1 MEYYL
6 VHNLFINNGSMYFV
20 DEKNEEVSNEAT
32 EATDSTESIIKLD
45 NDNYKQYLS
54 VYGWDCLPKEWELRL
69 TENNFSLDNETISEC
84 KFLVLECG
92 AEGDC
97 LFYVLAEALNNR
109 IMLENSDSELYDVS
123 MLRTI
128 AASCINDDNFP
139 IIIESY
145 RLEED
150 TFDFNGNW
158 SPREIK
164 TKNELKNEIIK
175 KGNNFWGD
183 HIILQLLQELLKFN
197 VIILNDG
204 EIDTTIHGTGS
215 DIYKHDKTIV
225 IYYLGSVHF
234 QLIGYFDGNIIKTC
248 FNRTEVP
255 SILQNIYDYDC
266 NSL

>member
-1 MEYYL
+1 E
-6 VHNLFINNGSMYFV
+6 I
-20 DEKNEEVSNEAT
+20 
-32 EATDSTESIIKLD
+32 
-45 NDNYKQYLS
+45 
-54 VYGWDCLPKEWELRL
+54 RL
-69 TENNFSLDNETISEC
+69 TEHDLSSENNLLPEC

-97 LFYVLAEALNNR
+97 LFYVLAEALNNY
-109 IMLENSDSELYDVS
+109 IMTENSESDLYDVS

-128 AASCINDDNFP
+128 AASCINDNNFQ

-145 RLEED
+145 RLEEES
-150 TFDFNGNW
+150 FDFNGNW
-158 SPREIK
+158 SPREINSK
-164 TKNELKNEIIK
+164 DELKKEIVK

-183 HIILQLLQELLKFN
+183 HIILQLLQEVLEFN

-215 DIYKHDKTIV
+215 DITKYNKTIL

-248 FNRTEVP
+248 LKPNDIP
-255 SILQNIYDYDC
+255 PILQNIYDYDC
-266 NSL
+266 NKN

>member
-6 VHNLFINNGSMYFV
+6 VHNLFINNGCMYFV
-20 DEKNEEVSNEAT
+20 EEKSDEGEKSDEE
-32 EATDSTESIIKLD
+32 IIKL
-45 NDNYKQYLS
+45 NDNNYRDYLS
-54 VYGWDCLPKEWELRL
+54 VYGWESLPLEWEIRL
-69 TENNFSLDNETISEC
+69 TEYDLASDNNLLPEC

-97 LFYVLAEALNNR
+97 LFYVLAEALNNY
-109 IMLENSDSELYDVS
+109 IMTENSESDLYDVS

-128 AASCINDDNFP
+128 AASCINNNNFQ

-145 RLEED
+145 RLEEES
-150 TFDFNGNW
+150 FDFNGNW
-158 SPREIK
+158 SPRGINSKE
-164 TKNELKNEIIK
+164 ELKNEIVK

-183 HIILQLLQELLKFN
+183 HIILQLLQEVLEFN

-215 DIYKHDKTIV
+215 DITKYNKTIL

-248 FNRTEVP
+248 LKSNDIP
-255 SILQNIYDYDC
+255 PILQNIYDYDC
-266 NSL
+266 NKN